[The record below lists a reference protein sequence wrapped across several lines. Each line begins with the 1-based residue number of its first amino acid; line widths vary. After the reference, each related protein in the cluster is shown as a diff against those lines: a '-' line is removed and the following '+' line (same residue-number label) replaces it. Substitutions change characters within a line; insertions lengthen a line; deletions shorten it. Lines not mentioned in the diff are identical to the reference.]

1 LRITQFVVG
10 LLYLMQGDGGVE
22 DFLAKCQTT
31 QPMLFRCQTSLWIK
45 VDKIAIQVTD
55 ISCFADAVGLL
66 VATFWVFNVEY
77 PYYLKAFHEILECA
91 MQIKK
96 APRSVVAGELMRNLR
111 RSN

>member
-1 LRITQFVVG
+1 
-10 LLYLMQGDGGVE
+10 MQGDGGVE
-22 DFLAKCQTT
+22 DFLAKCEAT
-31 QPMLFRCQTSLWIK
+31 QPMLFRCQTSLWKK

-55 ISCFADAVGLL
+55 ISCFADAVELL

-77 PYYLKAFHEILECA
+77 PYYLKPFYEILECV

-96 APRSVVAGELMRNLR
+96 APRSVVAGELMHNLR